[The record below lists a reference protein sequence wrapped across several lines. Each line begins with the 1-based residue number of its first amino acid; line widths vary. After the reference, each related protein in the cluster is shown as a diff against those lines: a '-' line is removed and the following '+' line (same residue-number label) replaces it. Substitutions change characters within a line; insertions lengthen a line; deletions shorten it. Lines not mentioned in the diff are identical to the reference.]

1 MLQFLEEFNCQIKW
15 IYLESGHGKGVPD
28 GIGVVVNCV
37 NCVIQNLIAYNISI
51 PIYTVKGFMTVG
63 LQGHLPSVKPFQF
76 SREDVAGLN
85 NKIPS
90 IICSS
95 RTIKTPWIPYKEGRR
110 GSILFVQN
118 LSNEESRKAPLNLLQ
133 ITNDEESEE
142 EQDEKPD
149 ASNRNDSGESD
160 YDSDINESSILF
172 ILFIII

>member
-1 MLQFLEEFNCQIKW
+1 MLQFLKEFSCQIKW

-28 GIGVVVNCV
+28 GIGAVVNCA
-37 NCVIQNLIAYNISI
+37 IQNLIAYNPSI
-51 PIYTVKGFMTVG
+51 PIYTVKDLMTVG
-63 LQGHLPSVKPFQF
+63 LQGHLPSVKPFQY
-76 SREDVAGLN
+76 SSEDVAGLN
-85 NKIPS
+85 IKIPS

-110 GSILFVQN
+110 GSILFVKN

-133 ITNDEESEE
+133 ITNDHTEESEE

-160 YDSDINESSILF
+160 YDSDINESNILF